1 MIPKRT
7 KNEKT
12 VLFDSSVLCDFL
24 DLRTAEIEKAYQSVC
39 FIFLVIL

>member
-1 MIPKRT
+1 MIRKRT

-12 VLFDSSVLCDFL
+12 VLFHSSVLFDFL
-24 DLRTAEIEKAYQSVC
+24 DLRTAEIEKAYKSVR